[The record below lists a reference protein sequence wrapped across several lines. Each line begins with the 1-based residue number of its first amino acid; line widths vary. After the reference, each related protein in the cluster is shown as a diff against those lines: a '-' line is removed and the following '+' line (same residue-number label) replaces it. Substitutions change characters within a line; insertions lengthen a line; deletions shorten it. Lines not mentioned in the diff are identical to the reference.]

1 MTEKYDKTSVESI
14 VRFAELLTGKTL
26 NEVATLPRE
35 VVNAQN
41 RGDLGGLVEAHFFEL
56 PPTTSNLDFPL
67 AGLELKT
74 TGLKKRADG
83 TLQAKERL
91 VLTMINYLAIV
102 DEQWSTSALFTK
114 CRLMLILFYLYE
126 KDISSIHQRFVLAPF
141 LYRMEL
147 HDLDAIKRDWEFIQQ
162 KVRQGKA
169 HELSEGDTFYLG
181 ACRKGPGGPGET
193 LRRQPFSKIGAKS
206 RAFSFKPAYVNGLIA
221 HHVNTEPVLDLRNKT
236 FEEATFEKFEAYL
249 GKSVS
254 ELARI
259 FNFHKSGANHKGYL
273 RELAVRVL
281 ASGGSSIPE
290 LLRAGVEMK
299 TIRLTKTGRPR
310 ESMSFPAFSFMGILD
325 QVWEESNF
333 FEKLES
339 KFLFVVFQEGEDGQ
353 EVLSNVFY
361 WNMPYEDRLEAKRV
375 WEDTKRRVAID
386 AFDLP
391 RISESLIAH
400 VRPKARDGK
409 DTLLTPQG
417 NQRVKQC
424 FWLNAGYIKMIISK
438 QSS

>member
-1 MTEKYDKTSVESI
+1 MTEKYDKASVESI

-26 NEVATLPRE
+26 NEVVTLPRE

-56 PPTTSNLDFPL
+56 PPTTSNVDFPL

-102 DEQWSTSALFTK
+102 DEQWSTSVLFTK

-126 KDISSIHQRFVLAPF
+126 KDISSIQQRFVLAPF

-147 HDLDAIKRDWEFIQQ
+147 HDIAAIKRDWEFIQQ

-221 HHVNTEPVLDLRNKT
+221 HHVNAEPVLDLRNKT

-259 FNFHKSGANHKGYL
+259 FDFYKSGANHKGYL

-310 ESMSFPAFSFMGILD
+310 ESMSFPGFSFMGILD
-325 QVWEESNF
+325 QAWEESNF

-353 EVLSNVFY
+353 EVLSKVFY

-375 WEDTKRRVAID
+375 WEDTKKRVAID

-391 RISESLIAH
+391 RITESPIAH

-417 NQRVKQC
+417 KERVRQC
-424 FWLNAGYIKMIISK
+424 FWLNAGYIQMIIGK
-438 QSS
+438 RSS